1 MGPFASH
8 AFEMP
13 IIGGILDNID
23 KAFSRGGGK
32 MAAKGRIGKAGEAV
46 RSSDY
51 IKRLMEDE
59 QLRES
64 LLAAYGSA
72 RSAYGRVSNGK
83 PAGKA
88 LFEDR
93 KLQRELAEA
102 ANALRDASFAIR
114 QPQPKPKRKGGPGR
128 TLLLLIVGAALALA
142 LSESLRSK
150 VLDLLFGAE
159 EEFDYSSTTMPA
171 TEAPTPADIPAA

>member
-1 MGPFASH
+1 
-8 AFEMP
+8 
-13 IIGGILDNID
+13 
-23 KAFSRGGGK
+23 
-32 MAAKGRIGKAGEAV
+32 MAAKEGIGKASEVLKGV
-46 RSSDY
+46 N

-88 LFEDR
+88 LLEDR

-102 ANALRDASFAIR
+102 ASALRDASFAIR
-114 QPQPKPKRKGGPGR
+114 QPPAKPKRKGGLGR
-128 TLLLLIVGAALALA
+128 TLMLLIIGAVLAFA
-142 LSESLRSK
+142 LSEGLRSK

-159 EEFDYSSTTMPA
+159 EEFDYSSTTMPVQD
-171 TEAPTPADIPAA
+171 APTAAGTPAA

>member
-1 MGPFASH
+1 
-8 AFEMP
+8 
-13 IIGGILDNID
+13 
-23 KAFSRGGGK
+23 
-32 MAAKGRIGKAGEAV
+32 MAAKDRIGKATETV
-46 RSSDY
+46 RGGDY

-83 PAGKA
+83 PTGKA
-88 LFEDR
+88 LLEDR
-93 KLQRELAEA
+93 KLQKELAEA
-102 ANALRDASFAIR
+102 VGALKEASFAIR
-114 QPQPKPKRKGGPGR
+114 QPPPKPKRKGGLGR
-128 TLLLLIVGAALALA
+128 TLVLLIVGAVLAIA

-171 TEAPTPADIPAA
+171 QEAPTPVGGAAA